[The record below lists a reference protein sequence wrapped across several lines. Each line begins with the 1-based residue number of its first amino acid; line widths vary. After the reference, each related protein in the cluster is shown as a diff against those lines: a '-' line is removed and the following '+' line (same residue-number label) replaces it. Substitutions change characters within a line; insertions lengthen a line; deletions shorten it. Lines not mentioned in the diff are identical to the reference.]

1 MSEDGGG
8 AYSYLAQ
15 KLWSAWGPVSEAEAA
30 EKPERASWRGAVMV
44 GHLSEG
50 AIAVIMQQGDTS
62 IKPILQVINI
72 RPIITGN
79 SPPRYRLLMSDGL
92 NTLSSFMLATQLNP
106 LVEEEQLSSNC
117 ICQINRFI
125 VNTLK
130 DGRRVV
136 ILMELDILKSAEAVG
151 LKIGNP
157 VPYNE
162 GHGQQQIV
170 PSSGSAAN
178 PPANKLQQQN
188 GSSAMGSTA
197 SKTYGASKTLG
208 KAGTS
213 FVNSSGGTQVKVVPI
228 ASLTPYQSKW
238 TICARVT
245 NKSQIRTWSNS
256 RGEGKL
262 FSIELVDESG
272 EIRATAFNEQVDKF
286 FPLIDMNKVYYIS
299 KGILKIANKQFTA
312 VKNDYEMTFNNETSV
327 MPCEHGHHLP
337 TVQFD
342 FTGISDLENKPK
354 DSLIDIIG
362 ICKSY
367 EDATKITVKSNNRE
381 VSKRNIYL
389 MDMSGKVVT
398 ATLWGEDADRFDGS
412 RQPVMAIKGAR
423 VSDFGGRSLS
433 VLSSSTVIVNP
444 DIPEAY
450 KLRGWFDSEGRAL
463 DGVSISDLKSGGIGG
478 SNTNWKTL
486 YEVKSENLGHGDK
499 VNIADFQENQWVTC
513 FQESAETI
521 IGQNTAYLGELKEKN
536 EQAFEEV
543 FQNANFRS
551 FTFRIRVKLET
562 YNDESRI
569 KATVMDVKPVD
580 YREYGRRLIMNIRR
594 NALM

>member
-1 MSEDGGG
+1 
-8 AYSYLAQ
+8 
-15 KLWSAWGPVSEAEAA
+15 
-30 EKPERASWRGAVMV
+30 MV

-50 AIAVIMQQGDTS
+50 AIAAIMQQGDTS

-106 LVEEEQLSSNC
+106 LVEEERLSSNC

-162 GHGQQQIV
+162 G
-170 PSSGSAAN
+170 
-178 PPANKLQQQN
+178 
-188 GSSAMGSTA
+188 STA
-197 SKTYGASKTLG
+197 SKTYGASKTFG
-208 KAGTS
+208 KAGGTS
-213 FVNSSGGTQVKVVPI
+213 LGNSSGGTQVKVVPI

-327 MPCEHGHHLP
+327 TPCEDGHHLP

-342 FTGISDLENKPK
+342 FTGIGDLENKPK

-450 KLRGWFDSEGRAL
+450 KLRGWFDSEGQAL
-463 DGVSISDLKSGGIGG
+463 DGISISDVKSGGTGG
-478 SNTNWKTL
+478 INTNWKTL
-486 YEVKSENLGHGDK
+486 YEAKSENLGHGDK
-499 VNIADFQENQWVTC
+499 ADYFSSVATIVYLRKENCIYQACPTQDCNKKVIDQQNGLYRCEKCDSEFPSFKYRMILSVNIADFQENQWVTC
-513 FQESAETI
+513 FQESAEAI
-521 IGQNTAYLGELKEKN
+521 IGQSTAHLGELKEKN

-551 FTFRIRVKLET
+551 FIFRIRVKLET

-569 KATVMDVKPVD
+569 KATVIDVKPVD
-580 YREYGRRLIMNIRR
+580 YKEYGRRLIMNIRR